1 MPTQDEEILFLL
13 RNLNGLMRRRA
24 LRERGE
30 SSVGNCRIC
39 TEQGNAAAVCNRGE
53 SVSTLEFPPILPAS
67 EFPPISSGAEFPP
80 PPPPPEHGK
89 GRLMAVLCD
98 SGEMSQTALAD
109 MLDIRPQSLSELIS
123 KTENEGLVT
132 RRRDKSDKRRTLV
145 SLTDEGKKSVMR
157 FREANRKVSAEFLSS
172 LNENEK
178 NELYVIL
185 SKLVSANKEK

>member
-30 SSVGNCRIC
+30 SSVGNGRIC
-39 TEQGNAAAVCNRGE
+39 MEQGNAPALCDKVE
-53 SVSTLEFPPILPAS
+53 TVSTFEFPTIPPVS
-67 EFPPISSGAEFPP
+67 EFPL
-80 PPPPPEHGK
+80 PPPPPEHGR

-109 MLDIRPQSLSELIS
+109 MLDIRPQSLSELIV

-132 RRRDKSDKRRTLV
+132 RRRDKSDKRKTLV
-145 SLTDEGKKSVMR
+145 SLTDEGRKSVMH
-157 FREANRKVSAEFLSS
+157 FREANRKLSAEFLSS

-178 NELYVIL
+178 NELYAIL

>member
-24 LRERGE
+24 LRDRGE
-30 SSVGNCRIC
+30 SSDGKCRSC
-39 TEQGNAAAVCNRGE
+39 TEQGNA
-53 SVSTLEFPPILPAS
+53 STTCEKVETLSTFEFPANPPAS
-67 EFPPISSGAEFPP
+67 EFPP
-80 PPPPPEHGK
+80 PPPPPEHGR
-89 GRLMAVLCD
+89 GRLMAALCD

-109 MLDIRPQSLSELIS
+109 MLDIRPQSLSELIA

-132 RRRDKSDKRRTLV
+132 RRRDKSDRRRTLV
-145 SLTDEGKKSVMR
+145 SLTDEGRKSVMR
-157 FREANRKVSAEFLSS
+157 FREENRKVSAEFLSS

-178 NELYVIL
+178 NELYAIL